1 MVGNFAA
8 GYPDVRGLMNKT
20 KYIIGGIKMKKKDIF
35 EQFLQDS
42 CDCRHI
48 TAAAANS
55 LRKVGGPTLLEDR
68 ILMVDDTSSSMSSTI
83 LSSSEWDLLQSLA

>member
-1 MVGNFAA
+1 
-8 GYPDVRGLMNKT
+8 
-20 KYIIGGIKMKKKDIF
+20 MKKKDIF

-48 TAAAANS
+48 TAAVANS

-83 LSSSEWDLLQSLA
+83 LSPKTCSPRETGLSLCS